1 MKRTAFLCILV
12 SATLFGCST
21 RSGGPAPAAGR
32 RAPLFNDLGTH
43 HHEITTKSP
52 EAQRYFDQGL
62 ILNYGFNH
70 AEAVRSFQEAARL
83 DPSCAMCSWGE
94 ALALGPNIN
103 APMLPEAVP
112 QAWAAVRKALE
123 LSGGASERERATIQA
138 LSKRYAAKAVED
150 RKPLDRAYA
159 DAMREASRRFP
170 DDLDLATLFAEALM
184 DLSPWAYWDK
194 EGRPTAH
201 TPEILATIESVLARA
216 PEHIAAIHYYIHAVE
231 ASEDPARAEAYAEKL
246 GRLVPGAGHLVHM
259 PAHIYMRVG
268 RYHDAS
274 LANEQASKADES
286 YLAQCRAQ
294 GIYPLAYH
302 PHNFHFLWASATME
316 GRSAV
321 ALEAAGKLRQV
332 THQGMMH
339 ETGYG
344 TLQHYW
350 ITPLYA
356 LVRFGKWDEVLE
368 QPRPSDDL
376 LYPIGVWHYARGV
389 ALAAKGNAQEASG
402 ELAKVQAM
410 AADKR
415 VASITIWDINTATAL
430 LHVAA
435 EALAGEIAAREGKR
449 DEAVAHLTKA
459 VALEDELNYNEPP
472 DWYYPVRHSLGAALL
487 AANRAA
493 EAEAVYR
500 EDLRRNPEN
509 GWALFGLGQS
519 LLAQGEAK
527 EAAEVE
533 ARFRKAWSRADV
545 TLTASRF

>member
-1 MKRTAFLCILV
+1 MKRTAFLCVLV
-12 SATLFGCST
+12 SATLLGCAT
-21 RSGGPAPAAGR
+21 RSGGPAPSAER
-32 RAPLFNDLGTH
+32 RAPLFNDLGIH

-62 ILNYGFNH
+62 ILNFGFNH

-112 QAWAAVRKALE
+112 QAWAAVRKAVE
-123 LSGGASERERATIQA
+123 LSGGASERERAYIQA
-138 LSKRYAAKAVED
+138 LSQRYAAKAVED

-194 EGRPTAH
+194 EGKPTAH

-216 PEHIAAIHYYIHAVE
+216 PEHIGAIHYYIHAVE
-231 ASEDPARAEAYAEKL
+231 ASENPARAEAYAEKL

-302 PHNFHFLWASATME
+302 PHNIHFLWASAAME

-321 ALEAAGKLRQV
+321 ALEAAVKLRQV

-356 LVRFGKWDEVLE
+356 LVRFGQWDEVLAH
-368 QPRPSDDL
+368 PRPSDDL

-389 ALAAKGNAQEASG
+389 AFAAKGNAREANG
-402 ELAKVQAM
+402 ELAKLQAM

-415 VASITIWDINTATAL
+415 VSSITIWDINTATAL
-430 LHVAA
+430 LNVAA
-435 EALAGEIAAREGKR
+435 ETLAGEIAAREGKLE
-449 DEAVAHLTKA
+449 EAVAHLTKA

-493 EAEAVYR
+493 QAEAVYR

-509 GWALFGLGQS
+509 GWALFGLAKS
-519 LLAQGEAK
+519 LLAQGKAE
-527 EAAEVE
+527 EAAEAE